1 MVNAG
6 AILVL
11 SLLLNLSEVD
21 MSLAEKFDWVMNYFK
36 VSPDPFSMQNENC
49 LEPVFVH
56 CVWYCREN
64 CRLHGM
70 SVDDLLRAS
79 FFLSRRVLLVSS
91 YTNYLVLSYSFHVIH
106 FATISFSVLTC
117 YSRLIHVLCI
127 YLLVA

>member
-1 MVNAG
+1 
-6 AILVL
+6 
-11 SLLLNLSEVD
+11 

-79 FFLSRRVLLVSS
+79 FFSLDV
-91 YTNYLVLSYSFHVIH
+91 SYSFHR
-106 FATISFSVLTC
+106 T
-117 YSRLIHVLCI
+117 LII
-127 YLLVA
+127 WF